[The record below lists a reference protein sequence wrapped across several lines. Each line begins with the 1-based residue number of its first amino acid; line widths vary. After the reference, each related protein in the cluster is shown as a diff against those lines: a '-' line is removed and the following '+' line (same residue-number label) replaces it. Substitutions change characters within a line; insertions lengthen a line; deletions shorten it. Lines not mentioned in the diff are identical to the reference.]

1 MVNSGALVDSY
12 TSGNGLYGGSNIG
25 SNGNV
30 VAAGTITNNGGVI
43 NGQQSPNTP
52 SNLPMPT
59 IPSNAVNLP
68 VGSSSPGSLYINQA
82 ADSVTLAPGSYVV
95 QWMNVNY
102 PGAINISPA
111 GPVTIYV
118 TGGLNLGGNEN
129 HGGSPANLTFVVTS
143 SNWVNV
149 NSNGTLVGNIYAPTS
164 GINLNSTV
172 DGYVAGSSVNL
183 NSGAAVHYDMSEACP
198 AFGSGQASM
207 PPVLVPP
214 PTEDGCYSY
223 SANRWVRITCAAQ
236 STIDQYLGHLDVDQ
250 GLQTPN
256 ANHTTSTT
264 PLVFGQVEVKIV
276 NSASES
282 DLSWTTGN
290 LTCNWGNFQ
299 NPVSNKWGVQA
310 NTNFYHCNYDS
321 SNPNGDYYCAT
332 QFTVQ
337 QIGNSGQTGVCI
349 TQANGGKTLCDQT
362 PGDQTYHQWC
372 ITLTGVSDTS
382 GDIID
387 LNSRVGPLCRNGSL
401 VVQDYAN
408 VGGWTFTNSSGA
420 HVGLVAQFSW
430 YSTNDNAWPPSEPY
444 HLPGYYAIVAPDVY
458 GLGNQMWTTVTGN
471 IMGFANSSQAQ
482 FTNTGVVTRVV
493 ASSCPGDITPDSP
506 TCSSTPQLTN
516 LVTSAQN
523 QTTAE
528 TNNLTL
534 VADSATAPWYPN
546 KDLVVMQFMSS
557 TNTDGSCWVDTNSS
571 GATVNHVYVKDN
583 DGDNGGVPSNAG
595 GAPFWESPDIFV
607 YPHSQTPQPPGI
619 NDVSS
624 DWVVSPSQSY
634 DIYVRV
640 HNDGCNPVGNLQ
652 AALLIGNADLGLT
665 SWKPVTNGYSSKVVP
680 PYSNTVGSNG
690 GEQILGPFV
699 WTASSTDSGHMCLM
713 AAIQADGETGPSATS
728 LPPAYS
734 DPRVAQRNLQFTSNI
749 CNFSVTNSTSDSA
762 GLGVWIRVPPSSPA
776 VSKLELKFSG
786 LDAATATAW
795 TAAWVA
801 QKSSN
806 SAIASV
812 TNSGTVVS
820 IVLTNPTTMELDQVT
835 LAAASAPNVNVI
847 LNPINL
853 GTYPEVAIQANIT
866 DSYGNVLSLNGG
878 SCKYDISMPPI
889 SIQ

>member
-1 MVNSGALVDSY
+1 MNKIVLLIRATALCFTLLAVATPAPSQAAGDIGNASVPCNARAAAITATTGAVIVNSGSTVDSY
-12 TSGNGLYGGSNIG
+12 QSSDGAYGGSNL
-25 SNGNV
+25 STNGNI
-30 VAAGTITNNGGVI
+30 VAGGSIINNGGTI
-43 NGQQSPNTP
+43 KGQQTQNSP
-52 SNLPMPT
+52 SDLPVLAVPA
-59 IPSNAVNLP
+59 SAVNLP
-68 VGSSSPGSLYINQA
+68 LGSSSPGSLNINGA
-82 ADSVTLAPGSYVV
+82 FDSVTLAPGTYVV

-129 HGGSPANLTFVVTS
+129 PGGTPANLTFAVTS

-172 DGYVAGSSVNL
+172 DGYVVGSSVNL

-198 AFGSGQASM
+198 SFGSGQASM

-214 PTEDGCYSY
+214 PAEDGCYSY
-223 SANRWVRITCAAQ
+223 SANQWVKIPCAAQ
-236 STIDQYLGHLDVDQ
+236 STINQYFGRLDVDQ
-250 GLQTPN
+250 GLQTPDSN
-256 ANHTTSTT
+256 YTTSTT
-264 PLVFGQVEVKIV
+264 PLVYGQVEVKII

-282 DLSWTTGN
+282 DLGWTTGS

-299 NPVSNKWGVQA
+299 NPVSNKWGIQA
-310 NTNFYHCNYDS
+310 NTNLYHCNYDS
-321 SNPNGDYYCAT
+321 PNTNGEYYCAT
-332 QFTVQ
+332 QFSVQ
-337 QIGNSGQTGVCI
+337 QNGNSGQSGVCI
-349 TQANGGKTLCDQT
+349 TQANGGKNLCDQT
-362 PGDQTYHQWC
+362 PGDQTYQQWC

-382 GDIID
+382 SDIVD
-387 LNSRVGPLCRNGSL
+387 LNSRVGPLCRSGSL
-401 VVQDYAN
+401 LVQDYAN

-430 YSTNDNAWPPSEPY
+430 YSANDNAWPQSEPY

-458 GLGNQMWTTVTGN
+458 GLGNQVWTTVTGN
-471 IMGFANSSQAQ
+471 IMGFANASQAQ

-493 ASSCPGDITPDSP
+493 ASSCPGDVTPDSP

-516 LVTSAQN
+516 LVTNAQN

-534 VADSATAPWYPN
+534 VAHSVTQPWYPN
-546 KDLVVMQFMSS
+546 KDLVVTQFMSS
-557 TNTDGSCWVDTNSS
+557 TNTDGSCWVDSNSS
-571 GATVNHVYVKDN
+571 GATVNHVFVKDN

-607 YPHSQTPQPPGI
+607 SPHTSTPQPPGI

-652 AALLIGNADLGLT
+652 AAVLIGNADLGLT
-665 SWKPVTNGYSSKVVP
+665 SWKPVTNGYSSKVVL
-680 PYSNTVGSNG
+680 PYSNTVSSNG

-699 WTASSTDSGHMCLM
+699 WTAAPTDSGHMCLM
-713 AAIQADGETGPSATS
+713 AAIQADGEPGPSVTS
-728 LPPAYS
+728 LPLAYS

-749 CNFSVTNSTSDSA
+749 CNFNVTNSTSNSA

-776 VSKLELKFSG
+776 VSKLELEFSG
-786 LDAATATAW
+786 LDAATATGQSGRGPARW
-795 TAAWVA
+795 CAGSPLAVSA
-801 QKSSN
+801 VSSF
-806 SAIASV
+806 V
-812 TNSGTVVS
+812 PV
-820 IVLTNPTTMELDQVT
+820 
-835 LAAASAPNVNVI
+835 
-847 LNPINL
+847 
-853 GTYPEVAIQANIT
+853 
-866 DSYGNVLSLNGG
+866 
-878 SCKYDISMPPI
+878 
-889 SIQ
+889 